1 MRVTVDYFPDLL
13 SGGENDQETSTALQN
28 TAVFDIMKHNT
39 KTKNLSG
46 ADNYM
51 IGTRLKLA
59 RLSNGLSLQ
68 DLSDI
73 LIETGDPIT
82 RAGLSKYETG
92 KVIPNNN
99 ILEKIAKIMDLDIS
113 FFYKDGYPDY
123 QIEPTRPFESTPKL
137 TAEFEAFLQITLEQR
152 FEIDGLLQ
160 CQTEVTLPEP
170 ITVCA
175 GQEKD
180 VCEFAQSLRN
190 AWGIPAHPIASVVE
204 LLEDQGFY
212 IFRIP
217 QNFEIPCVAGYVKSQ
232 NRPFIGFIRTELVD
246 DTRLMLTRELA
257 YFFLRGDDP
266 EVLTHMS
273 HVFARAFLMPE
284 KQLTLDVGLDY
295 SDPTFWELTLLKQKY
310 GISKVEIR
318 RRLRDIG
325 LLPVDPAAESLRRR
339 NYISTRRKLD
349 SSRDVLNFSESP
361 VSFKLKVLLAYK
373 KKLITRSMAASL
385 LPKQYIQMNSWDG

>member
-1 MRVTVDYFPDLL
+1 
-13 SGGENDQETSTALQN
+13 
-28 TAVFDIMKHNT
+28 
-39 KTKNLSG
+39 
-46 ADNYM
+46 
-51 IGTRLKLA
+51 
-59 RLSNGLSLQ
+59 
-68 DLSDI
+68 
-73 LIETGDPIT
+73 
-82 RAGLSKYETG
+82 
-92 KVIPNNN
+92 
-99 ILEKIAKIMDLDIS
+99 
-113 FFYKDGYPDY
+113 
-123 QIEPTRPFESTPKL
+123 
-137 TAEFEAFLQITLEQR
+137 
-152 FEIDGLLQ
+152 
-160 CQTEVTLPEP
+160 
-170 ITVCA
+170 
-175 GQEKD
+175 
-180 VCEFAQSLRN
+180 
-190 AWGIPAHPIASVVE
+190 
-204 LLEDQGFY
+204 
-212 IFRIP
+212 
-217 QNFEIPCVAGYVKSQ
+217 
-232 NRPFIGFIRTELVD
+232 
-246 DTRLMLTRELA
+246 MLTKELA